1 VVVRGA
7 GGRER
12 AEALDRDDP
21 LAGAYESFVVAD
33 PDLVYLDGNSLG
45 RLPRATVERTSDVVG
60 RQWGSDL
67 IASWGKEWMELP
79 TRVGDIIGT
88 SLLGARPGE
97 VVVADSTTVNLYRL
111 AAAALDARPDR
122 GVIVTDRDNFPTD
135 RYVLEGLAAAHGG
148 TVRWIE
154 TADDLEPALGEDVAL
169 VSLSQV
175 DYRSAAIL
183 DLAAVT
189 SLAHQVG
196 ALVLFDLCHSVGVIP
211 IDLQAAGADLAVG
224 CTYKYLCAGPGAPAF
239 LYVREELQGS
249 LRQPIW
255 GWWARQD
262 MLEMEQGFV
271 PYGGIRAFLCGTA
284 PVLALCCVEEG
295 ARLVASFGVEAAR
308 TKSSALT
315 SYAVELFD
323 SLLAPAGF
331 GLGSPRNAS
340 RRGSHV
346 MVCRADARQLVAR
359 LANEAQVVADFRAP
373 DGIRLGLA
381 PLTTRFVDVYEGITR
396 LAAIA
401 GAA

>member
-1 VVVRGA
+1 VVLPGA

-33 PDLVYLDGNSLG
+33 SDLVYLDGNSLG
-45 RLPRATVERTSDVVG
+45 RLPAATLERISDVVR
-60 RQWGSDL
+60 RQWGTDL

-79 TRVGDIIGT
+79 TRVGDLIGT
-88 SLLGARPGE
+88 RLLGARPGE

-122 GVIVTDRDNFPTD
+122 RVIVTDHDNFPTD
-135 RYVLEGLAAAHGG
+135 RYVLEGLATARGG
-148 TVRWIE
+148 SVRWVE
-154 TADDLEPALGEDVAL
+154 EAGDLERALGEDVAL
-169 VSLSQV
+169 VSLSHV

-189 SLAHQVG
+189 SLAHEAG
-196 ALVLFDLCHSVGVIP
+196 ALVLFDLCHSVGVVP

-224 CTYKYLCAGPGAPAF
+224 CTYKYLSAGPGAPAF
-239 LYVREELQGS
+239 LYVREELQAS

-255 GWWARQD
+255 GWWARQE
-262 MLEMEQGFV
+262 MLEMEQGFL
-271 PYGGIRAFLCGTA
+271 PSGGIRAFLCGTA

-295 ARLVASFGVEAAR
+295 ARLVAAFGVEAAR
-308 TKSSALT
+308 SKSIALT

-331 GLGSPRNAS
+331 RLGSPRDAG

-346 MVCRADARQLVAR
+346 MVCRPDARQLVAR
-359 LANEAQVVADFRAP
+359 LADEAQVVTDFRNP
-373 DGIRLGLA
+373 DGIRLGLS
-381 PLTTRFVDVYEGITR
+381 PLTTRFVDVYQGITK

-401 GAA
+401 G